1 MMQHL
6 RALHPADGDGAADL
20 GLVSLV
26 SGFSLI
32 LILVAAA
39 QLLDLNLSTTI
50 TIAAVRTVL
59 QLLALGCILQPIF
72 DHNEPYVVLPYV
84 LAMAC
89 FAARES
95 GARPTFV
102 YPSLGWHVLLAL
114 LNDDRC
120 GRAVLRDAAPD
131 LSQQTLRAAMDQVR
145 GNRRIDSRTPEG
157 TYEALEKYSHACED
171 YELALRIDPKDPCRV
186 RQRLNR
192 CRALE

>member
-89 FAARES
+89 FAAR
-95 GARPTFV
+95 
-102 YPSLGWHVLLAL
+102 
-114 LNDDRC
+114 
-120 GRAVLRDAAPD
+120 DAALAVSRNLTAP
-131 LSQQTLRAAMDQVR
+131 SRAA
-145 GNRRIDSRTPEG
+145 
-157 TYEALEKYSHACED
+157 
-171 YELALRIDPKDPCRV
+171 RV
-186 RQRLNR
+186 RRR
-192 CRALE
+192 EAAA